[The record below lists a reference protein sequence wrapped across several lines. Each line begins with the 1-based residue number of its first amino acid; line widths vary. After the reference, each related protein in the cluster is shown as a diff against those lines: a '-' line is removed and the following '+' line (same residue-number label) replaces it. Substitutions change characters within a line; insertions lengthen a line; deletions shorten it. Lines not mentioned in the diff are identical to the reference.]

1 MNIESTNK
9 CHTKNKSLQISR
21 LICIEYYIT
30 ININTIF
37 FTCILNAINKVS
49 PKGKHTCACVNRT
62 RLFLLCVSGNCMA
75 AAALATADAALSA
88 LDDNPDI

>member
-1 MNIESTNK
+1 M
-9 CHTKNKSLQISR
+9 
-21 LICIEYYIT
+21 LINVTPNLYWILYYDQYD
-30 ININTIF
+30 INIIILTF
-37 FTCILNAINKVS
+37 VLNAINKVS

>member
-1 MNIESTNK
+1 M
-9 CHTKNKSLQISR
+9 SR
-21 LICIEYYIT
+21 HNSIDYNLYWILYYDQYN
-30 ININTIF
+30 INIII
-37 FTCILNAINKVS
+37 FTCVLNAINKVS